1 MDYNLLSAFNCN
13 GSFSSFIYKYK
24 YNIFPYLLQLLAQFE
39 CQFRKTAPSRVP

>member
-1 MDYNLLSAFNCN
+1 MDYNSLSAFN
-13 GSFSSFIYKYK
+13 SSFIYKYK